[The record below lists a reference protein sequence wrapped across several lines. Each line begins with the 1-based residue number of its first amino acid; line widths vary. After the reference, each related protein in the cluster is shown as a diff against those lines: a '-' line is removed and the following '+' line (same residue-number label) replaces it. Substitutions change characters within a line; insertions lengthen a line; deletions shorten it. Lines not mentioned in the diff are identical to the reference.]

1 MLGNRYL
8 TKIDDDE
15 AGSMLARINEKN
27 QPDLMM
33 KQFLQEFQ
41 DEFQNQAEAAG
52 ESLRSPSEMMQGLRQ
67 KIWKYIL

>member
-1 MLGNRYL
+1 LQLEEEIKTEKMLGNRYL

-33 KQFLQEFQ
+33 KQFL
-41 DEFQNQAEAAG
+41 
-52 ESLRSPSEMMQGLRQ
+52 
-67 KIWKYIL
+67 